1 MTAESEN
8 SPQEDQKQVKKRKIG
23 SRIYMSAAIFLA
35 ITEVMGIYS
44 DLYTKGYVDINEI
57 PSFLLLTAT
66 LSLFVKTSN
75 KLDKNL

>member
-44 DLYTKGYVDINEI
+44 DLYTK
-57 PSFLLLTAT
+57 
-66 LSLFVKTSN
+66 
-75 KLDKNL
+75 